1 MVPRLTTALN
11 GPLLEIE
18 RRFLDA
24 MPEIERWLR
33 GQWQEHTP
41 PFYGSVDLRNAGF
54 KLAPVDMNLFPAA
67 SITSTRRSCRSAS
80 RPR

>member
-1 MVPRLTTALN
+1 MVPRLNTAVS

-18 RRFLDA
+18 RCFLDA

-41 PFYGSVDLRNAGF
+41 PFYGAIRN
-54 KLAPVDMNLFPAA
+54 
-67 SITSTRRSCRSAS
+67 
-80 RPR
+80 